1 MPRAL
6 MFLCLFWLALGAAQ
20 AVEVIAHRGVALQAL
35 SQSQVRAMFG
45 MRQPKWPDG
54 TQVRV
59 FVLGDLQPLHGAFCK
74 EKLNIYPYQLRQSW
88 DRLVYSGIGQAP
100 TEVASEEE
108 MMARVASTPGAI
120 GYIRKVNANDPVRA
134 ITVQ

>member
-1 MPRAL
+1 MLRLLVVVIGLLLVVPRA
-6 MFLCLFWLALGAAQ
+6 G
-20 AVEVIAHRGVALQAL
+20 AVEVIAHRGVPVQSL

-54 TQVRV
+54 NPVKV
-59 FVLGDLQPLHGAFCK
+59 FVLADLNALHSAFCK

-100 TEVASEEE
+100 IEVTSEEE
-108 MMARVASTPGAI
+108 MIARVAATPGAI
-120 GYIRKVNANDPVRA
+120 GYVRKAINNDSIVT
-134 ITVQ
+134 ISIQ